1 MKAPSVLFLTSLMIL
16 IFLGSLRATVAV
28 FFSIP
33 LSVLATFMALSLG
46 GGTVNSMVLGGLAL
60 ALSRLI
66 DNSVVVLENIYRHLE
81 LGEDPATAAE
91 NGGREVAL
99 PVLAATLTTAVVF
112 FPVTFLYGVSQFLFS
127 ALALAVVLA
136 LFASYAVAMTVVP
149 LFCARFIKARRIMA
163 RPPRK
168 SPSKWNSRANTTAG
182 GWASD
187 LTSGSTTASKS
198 FLRVYDRL
206 VGKALRSSLAH
217 ACAVCALSSPRVLA
231 IVPLLGL
238 SFFPRTDAGHV
249 HHQRQGSVG
258 FAHFGHRK

>member
-1 MKAPSVLFLTSLMIL
+1 MIL
-16 IFLGSLRATVAV
+16 IFLGSMRATVAV

-33 LSVLATFMALSLG
+33 LSALATFLALSLG

-81 LGEDPATAAE
+81 LGEKPETAAE

-99 PVLAATLTTAVVF
+99 PVLSATLTTAVVF

-149 LFCARFIKARRIMA
+149 LFCARFLKASHQHTPSEEVPVMVLQEERRSFGQWFNVALSRSCVSTIA
-163 RPPRK
+163 WWEAPCGTPGSR
-168 SPSKWNSRANTTAG
+168 SPSAG
-182 GWASD
+182 
-187 LTSGSTTASKS
+187 
-198 FLRVYDRL
+198 FL
-206 VGKALRSSLAH
+206 
-217 ACAVCALSSPRVLA
+217 SPRVWLCSPFSA
-231 IVPLLGL
+231 CL
-238 SFFPRTDAGHV
+238 FFHVRMRACSSLMSRHPRVRASPSPKA
-249 HHQRQGSVG
+249 RLPKW
-258 FAHFGHRK
+258 RR